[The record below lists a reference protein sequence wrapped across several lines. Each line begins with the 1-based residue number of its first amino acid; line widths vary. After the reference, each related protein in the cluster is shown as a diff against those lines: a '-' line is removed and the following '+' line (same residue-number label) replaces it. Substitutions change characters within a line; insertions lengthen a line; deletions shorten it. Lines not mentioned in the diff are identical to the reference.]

1 MKKTILTISLI
12 FVGTLSVYA
21 LSTKFTIDTT
31 KLNLTNSKTNEV
43 LKNFDDSYNLTEKL
57 NTTDDEFTKQI
68 KDLTKKTTYLL
79 LGANNSKNESSEEYY
94 KRFIDYKNIA
104 YIPDIPKS
112 DAFESGFDE
121 NSQEWKDQVYTTTLL
136 PQIFNQ
142 LDQLKIT
149 YNTYGEITVAKS
161 DEYVVSKIILPK
173 VKLKTAS
180 DKNPKEFVYIE
191 NSLTLYY
198 IFKEYKEEYKLYS
211 VITQFN
217 DELEDYNEEMANNE
231 NKSYMNLAT
240 NYQSTLENIY
250 DFSKLKSISN
260 DQIQNIYNNN
270 IKNIVTLTSYYNNN
284 PTLEA
289 NGVFI
294 NEGLIATTWSFIE
307 ESLMQS
313 QYIAIN
319 DSNGEYLDF
328 AGIVTANPETNIAI
342 LKLKDKISNKVTL
355 GNTSEL
361 KITDPVFAISSKSGV
376 GFTTQGAIV
385 ISNSN
390 YLETSIPLTKKEQ
403 GAPIFDLNGQVIGMQ
418 TANQVNMSTSYAI
431 TSKILKEVQEKF
443 NSVNF
448 DEIKSLSFE
457 ELKEKY
463 YYVKENE
470 ENIINEIPKSKWK
483 KYSKIGDIENT
494 ITLKLVKAN
503 YDSGVVSL
511 RYTNELSE
519 LFSNMQMAATFGEK
533 LIEQGYKEKLSS
545 SKKYIYENKD
555 YRVIITSEFNYLIV
569 VMVKL

>member
-1 MKKTILTISLI
+1 MINYIKKTYR
-12 FVGTLSVYA
+12 GTKSEFLKEIEKN
-21 LSTKFTIDTT
+21 L
-31 KLNLTNSKTNEV
+31 LN
-43 LKNFDDSYNLTEKL
+43 D
-57 NTTDDEFTKQI
+57 
-68 KDLTKKTTYLL
+68 KK
-79 LGANNSKNESSEEYY
+79 
-94 KRFIDYKNIA
+94 
-104 YIPDIPKS
+104 
-112 DAFESGFDE
+112 
-121 NSQEWKDQVYTTTLL
+121 
-136 PQIFNQ
+136 
-142 LDQLKIT
+142 
-149 YNTYGEITVAKS
+149 
-161 DEYVVSKIILPK
+161 
-173 VKLKTAS
+173 
-180 DKNPKEFVYIE
+180 
-191 NSLTLYY
+191 
-198 IFKEYKEEYKLYS
+198 
-211 VITQFN
+211 
-217 DELEDYNEEMANNE
+217 
-231 NKSYMNLAT
+231 
-240 NYQSTLENIY
+240 
-250 DFSKLKSISN
+250 
-260 DQIQNIYNNN
+260 
-270 IKNIVTLTSYYNNN
+270 
-284 PTLEA
+284 
-289 NGVFI
+289 
-294 NEGLIATTWSFIE
+294 SF
-307 ESLMQS
+307 
-313 QYIAIN
+313 
-319 DSNGEYLDF
+319 
-328 AGIVTANPETNIAI
+328 IVTANPETNIAI

-431 TSKILKEVQEKF
+431 TSNILKEVQEKF

-545 SKKYIYENKD
+545 SKKYRFSFFIDASFSK
-555 YRVIITSEFNYLIV
+555 
-569 VMVKL
+569 